1 MQNHVSILFVIKLIS
16 VNIVEFLYLFPM
28 ASNDTVVVECAQEA
42 VNSSQH
48 GRTIEE
54 RIINNYYMFVLYS
67 IKGFF
72 SIFFDL

>member
-1 MQNHVSILFVIKLIS
+1 
-16 VNIVEFLYLFPM
+16 M